1 MAVRRAEKTRI
12 TSGEID
18 WVSKE
23 SDTDYHEQFD
33 GGSFVAIACDGRLES
48 IAARASLTN
57 ALSNVGIAEKG
68 NEQSYKSAL
77 VPLCC
82 TGKSRVALKWQS

>member
-18 WVSKE
+18 WVFKE

-33 GGSFVAIACDGRLES
+33 GGSLSPSHAM
-48 IAARASLTN
+48 AAWS
-57 ALSNVGIAEKG
+57 
-68 NEQSYKSAL
+68 Q
-77 VPLCC
+77 
-82 TGKSRVALKWQS
+82 